1 MDHQGG
7 SSEDTW
13 ASVTCCCLCVRGVGV
28 VGGLG
33 LSVAEV

>member
-7 SSEDTW
+7 GREETW
-13 ASVTCCCLCVRGVGV
+13 ASVTCCCLCVQGVGV
-28 VGGLG
+28 AGGLG